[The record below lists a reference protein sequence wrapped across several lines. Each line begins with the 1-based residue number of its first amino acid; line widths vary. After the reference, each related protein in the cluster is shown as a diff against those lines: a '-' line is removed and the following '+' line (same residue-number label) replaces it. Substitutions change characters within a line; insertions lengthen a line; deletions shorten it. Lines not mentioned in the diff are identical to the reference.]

1 MKENDIQNQILDYLS
16 FQKGVYFYRT
26 NNFPRYDKARKLF
39 FKLPKHTP
47 KGIPDIHAIYKGRYI
62 AIEVKKKGSYLSP
75 DQRIFQKNVEAAG
88 GIYRLARDVTDVQ
101 SLFED

>member
-1 MKENDIQNQILDYLS
+1 MKENDIQNQILDYLATRN
-16 FQKGVYFYRT
+16 GIYFYR
-26 NNFPRYDKARKLF
+26 NNNTGLYDATKKVFRKRR
-39 FKLPKHTP
+39 KYCPN
-47 KGIPDIHAIYKGRYI
+47 GIPDIIVIKNGLFI
-62 AIEVKKKGSYLSP
+62 GIEVKKKGSYLSP